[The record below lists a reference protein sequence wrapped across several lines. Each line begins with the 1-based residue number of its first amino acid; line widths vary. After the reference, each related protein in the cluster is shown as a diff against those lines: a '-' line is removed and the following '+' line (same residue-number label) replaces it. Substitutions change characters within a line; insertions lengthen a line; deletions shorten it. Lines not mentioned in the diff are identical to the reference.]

1 MNTFMFSKITFNYD
15 SSHVQPIEVSSDGL
29 YDSLYLYIPYRYNTQ
44 PTFYYILFMFGYYL
58 SCKTHFLEY
67 GIALSFT
74 LLHVFHI
81 HCNIWLSLL
90 SFHLENK
97 FFSHT
102 LQLHG
107 HSLAACYTTQSLFNF
122 LLVIKRFSHTL

>member
-1 MNTFMFSKITFNYD
+1 MRCTSLHLMHLMHLSSKFL
-15 SSHVQPIEVSSDGL
+15 VSSMSK
-29 YDSLYLYIPYRYNTQ
+29 YTTYIPCRYNTQ

-74 LLHVFHI
+74 SLHVFHI

-122 LLVIKRFSHTL
+122 LLVITRFSHTL